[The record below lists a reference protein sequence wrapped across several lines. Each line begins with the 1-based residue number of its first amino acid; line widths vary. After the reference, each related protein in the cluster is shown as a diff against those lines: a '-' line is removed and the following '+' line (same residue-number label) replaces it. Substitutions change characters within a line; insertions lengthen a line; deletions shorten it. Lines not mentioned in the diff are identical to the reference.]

1 MGYLSAAGAV
11 EILALAHVRLDV
23 RGRGQ
28 AMTWLYA
35 FMLFAGAP
43 VLLWFVFS
51 GGDADMDAG
60 AEVDGLGDVFSVIPL
75 SSIAFVATFF
85 GATGLVSEWLG
96 TGAVFTLLL
105 AVVVGVLAGVI
116 NSAAFAYLRRSEA
129 SSDVSDREIE
139 GSIAR
144 VSLPMSN
151 ERRGRIVLTVAGART
166 QMTAAP
172 IDPLD
177 AGKAIEAGA
186 RVIIVRIEGGVALV
200 TRLDPEL
207 E

>member
-1 MGYLSAAGAV
+1 
-11 EILALAHVRLDV
+11 
-23 RGRGQ
+23 
-28 AMTWLYA
+28 MTWLYA
-35 FMLFAGAP
+35 FMLAAGAP
-43 VLLWFVFS
+43 VLLWFVFT
-51 GGDADMDAG
+51 GGDSDMDAG
-60 AEVDGLGDVFSVIPL
+60 AEVDGLGEVFAIIPL
-75 SSIAFVATFF
+75 SSLAFIATFF

-105 AVVVGVLAGVI
+105 AVVVGVLAGGL

-129 SSDVSDREIE
+129 SSEVSDREIE

-151 ERRGRIVLTVAGART
+151 ELRGRIVLTVAGART

-172 IDPLD
+172 IDSLD
-177 AGKAIEAGA
+177 VDQTIEAGA